1 MVTRF
6 LKKFSFN
13 TFVFSWVYMKQI
25 IKLIYFIFRIN
36 DKEKILPKSI
46 SKNKKTTKIN
56 LQITLKEIKQ
66 VPSNQQQLKNQ

>member
-1 MVTRF
+1 
-6 LKKFSFN
+6 
-13 TFVFSWVYMKQI
+13 MKQI